1 MNINSSDSLTNVVD
15 SYIGKKSLCMLLLA
29 SSILFYTMAKTNKRI
44 IPKFYTLTI
53 SILLILYAVFLG
65 SFSLYEFIF
74 HINDISKS
82 QYYTNSMNNRNLINV
97 KYFYI
102 FIGSFFIF
110 LFTFIAYVIIKFDK

>member
-1 MNINSSDSLTNVVD
+1 
-15 SYIGKKSLCMLLLA
+15 
-29 SSILFYTMAKTNKRI
+29 MAKTNKRI

-65 SFSLYEFIF
+65 GFSLYEFIF

-82 QYYTNSMNNRNLINV
+82 QYYKISMNNANLINV

-110 LFTFIAYVIIKFDK
+110 LLTFIAYVIIKFDK

>member
-1 MNINSSDSLTNVVD
+1 MNTNSSDSLISIVN

-29 SSILFYTMAKTNKRI
+29 SSILFYTMAKTNKHI

-53 SILLILYAVFLG
+53 SILLILYAVVLG

-82 QYYTNSMNNRNLINV
+82 QYYTISMNNANLINV